1 LDTEGLF
8 GLALGKVSGV
18 DACEAFEEILDGAV
32 TGGDLLVGSCGFVTK
47 GTADSDLLEYY
58 HYVFKFELVEFVL
71 NFF

>member
-1 LDTEGLF
+1 MDTEGFF

-32 TGGDLLVGSCGFVTK
+32 TGGDLLVGSGALVAEGAT
-47 GTADSDLLEYY
+47 DSDLLEYY